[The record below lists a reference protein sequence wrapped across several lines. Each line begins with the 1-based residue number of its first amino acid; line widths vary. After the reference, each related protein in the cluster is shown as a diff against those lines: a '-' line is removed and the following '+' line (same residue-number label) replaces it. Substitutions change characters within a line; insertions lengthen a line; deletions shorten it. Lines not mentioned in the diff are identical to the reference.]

1 MSLQVTLK
9 AISNP
14 VRREI
19 LTLLKSDRLSAGE
32 ISDQFNLSN
41 ATISN
46 HLKQLKAADLI
57 RESKYKNFIY
67 YELNLSVFEETM
79 LWMKGFT
86 GEGERDEI

>member
-14 VRREI
+14 VRRDI
-19 LTLLKSDRLSAGE
+19 LTLLKSGRLSAGE
-32 ISDQFNLSN
+32 ISEQFSLSS

-46 HLKQLKAADLI
+46 HLKQLKVADLI

-67 YELNLSVFEETM
+67 YELNLSVCEEAM
-79 LWMKGFT
+79 LWLKGFT
-86 GEGERDEI
+86 GEGETDEI

>member
-1 MSLQVTLK
+1 MSLQVTLM

-19 LTLLKSDRLSAGE
+19 LTLLKSGRLSAGE
-32 ISDQFNLSN
+32 ISDQFSLSS

-79 LWMKGFT
+79 LWLKGFT

>member
-14 VRREI
+14 VRRVI
-19 LTLLKSDRLSAGE
+19 LTLLKSGRLSAGE
-32 ISDQFNLSN
+32 ISEQFALSS

-46 HLKQLKAADLI
+46 HLKQLKDADLI

-79 LWMKGFT
+79 LWLKSFT
-86 GEGERDEI
+86 GEDI

>member
-19 LTLLKSDRLSAGE
+19 LTLLKSGRLSAGE
-32 ISDQFNLSN
+32 ISDQFSLSST
-41 ATISN
+41 TISN

-79 LWMKGFT
+79 LWLKGFT

>member
-19 LTLLKSDRLSAGE
+19 LTLLKSGRLSAGE
-32 ISDQFNLSN
+32 ISDQFNLSS

-79 LWMKGFT
+79 LWLKGFT
-86 GEGERDEI
+86 GEDK

>member
-14 VRREI
+14 IRREI
-19 LTLLKSDRLSAGE
+19 LTLLKSGRLSAGE
-32 ISDQFNLSN
+32 ISDQFSLSS

-79 LWMKGFT
+79 LWLKGFT
-86 GEGERDEI
+86 GDFEQT

>member
-19 LTLLKSDRLSAGE
+19 LTLLKLGRLSAGE
-32 ISDQFNLSN
+32 ISDQFNLSS

-79 LWMKGFT
+79 LWLKGFT
-86 GEGERDEI
+86 GEDK

>member
-14 VRREI
+14 VRRDI
-19 LTLLKSDRLSAGE
+19 LTLLKSGRLSPGE
-32 ISDQFNLSN
+32 ISEQFALSS

-46 HLKQLKAADLI
+46 HLKQLKSADLI

-79 LWMKGFT
+79 LWLKDFT
-86 GEGERDEI
+86 GEDK

>member
-9 AISNP
+9 AISNS

-19 LTLLKSDRLSAGE
+19 LTLLKSGRLSAGE
-32 ISDQFNLSN
+32 ISDQFNLSS

-79 LWMKGFT
+79 LWLKGFT
-86 GEGERDEI
+86 GEDK

>member
-19 LTLLKSDRLSAGE
+19 LTLLKSGRLSAGE
-32 ISDQFNLSN
+32 ISDQFSLSS

-79 LWMKGFT
+79 LWLKGFT